1 MVLETM
7 KNHLLL
13 LHPFAPN
20 SFLTPMD
27 VAAKENELHLLYY
40 MERSKRQWHSRQGV
54 DSQFEELLST
64 AASGG
69 VLLIQ
74 GPDICGKT
82 QSLCRLF
89 EQAPPVLKIIRF
101 IDLTYS
107 STFAHELWRHIN
119 LQFCSLIGRNPQHVI
134 NAITFE
140 EQLNLFDE
148 MLTLLDDKM
157 LYLFL
162 DDVHLLKQGPFFGAL
177 EKRLK
182 KAPSSLAVFMTA
194 SNVSPIFSVYIV
206 TQTLNIDNPNADE
219 IVDILKGSVV
229 DSNISGVQWST
240 IKQQLT
246 NSNRN
251 ILVGEILLDQI
262 LQRKDGV
269 MSGGI
274 QGRLERIEAELGV
287 LPVQCFCM
295 YLVLA
300 THGFTRL
307 ELYDLLTNKVDLIA
321 VLGTTTAFPPL
332 LLDRIIESLGS
343 FLMKYFID
351 QRIVYRLSH
360 HSLVAIFRNRY
371 FSNLLSLKTTHSE
384 IADYFGCVPVLAENL
399 PQRNSIIY
407 QVFPQ
412 QLNRENDSSNIRR
425 LHNLWFHLLH
435 TGNMDTLKEMA
446 LCQFEFI
453 ESTVRTYGMVHLLSM
468 YEECAM
474 QILHHDLQVL
484 CEQVLIPAI
493 PTVLKDR
500 EQLAAEV
507 IGRLRYTRAENSHFL
522 NTLVEQAMTWV
533 DNYSRQPLLVPLTC
547 WIAPPVMKRCRT
559 FTIKDWKA
567 GQTVLTPTF
576 NHQHVLISGNQ
587 LAVGVIYMYHVA
599 AHALMTTFNG
609 HTGAVTSLSCSTN
622 GTFFVSTS
630 ADKTVRIWNLINGE
644 CTKVLTVHTHK
655 VTCSVLASDDSFL
668 VTGSSDSSAKVID
681 VESGEVL
688 RSFMEHT
695 GSVVSLQLTINNEF
709 LITGSGD
716 FVVQMWSIETGCCIS
731 RMGGLMAPVSC
742 ISLTSN
748 DAFVV
753 VACEDETLRV
763 FSTVAGH
770 ELHELMGH
778 EGRVNALACAQ
789 DDCQLFAATK
799 TKIYC
804 YDIHNG
810 KIVDVL
816 DCLLPFAVYNIKIS
830 SDNYFLF
837 SGCGPRV
844 DIWNI
849 QQRNHDAPDAADNM
863 GFVTAIAFSSDNKV
877 AACGTY
883 DGVVAIWDLDICQC
897 LSTVPQCKGVHV
909 SCLVFSPNQAF
920 LLSGN
925 AVGSV
930 SVFECS
936 SGTLYQ
942 TFNLHSSEVVS
953 IYLLE
958 NFRVLSCE
966 KEGKLCQWEV
976 FDSEEGVVMMSQG
989 VVPPIFAPPS
999 GKLVVAHS
1007 SKNSKEL
1014 KVWTLGEE
1022 GPVLRSR
1029 LSHNETIT
1037 CFSATMLGS
1046 LVATGSRD
1054 QSCKLWQ
1061 IDTGYL
1067 TQVLVG
1073 HEDTVTCVALA
1084 EDERIVISGAE
1095 DKKVIVWDVDTGDI
1109 SHLLVCLAP
1118 LNAVSLSSDASV
1130 AFSASENGWLEAWS
1144 TEKGTLLSSF
1154 NAHRPICKVMNSVD
1168 ANRYRFITFLWS
1180 LQRLDLPY
1188 VTTLVR
1194 KIIIGVTVEM
1204 KARDTTASSLQVGNG
1219 QPTHPKSAQ
1228 PLPIYDKLDKTQTG
1242 TVTSAVVE
1250 KDRSTSLTHVV
1261 PAVQKSHLCSIL

>member
-1 MVLETM
+1 
-7 KNHLLL
+7 
-13 LHPFAPN
+13 
-20 SFLTPMD
+20 
-27 VAAKENELHLLYY
+27 
-40 MERSKRQWHSRQGV
+40 
-54 DSQFEELLST
+54 
-64 AASGG
+64 
-69 VLLIQ
+69 
-74 GPDICGKT
+74 
-82 QSLCRLF
+82 
-89 EQAPPVLKIIRF
+89 
-101 IDLTYS
+101 
-107 STFAHELWRHIN
+107 
-119 LQFCSLIGRNPQHVI
+119 
-134 NAITFE
+134 
-140 EQLNLFDE
+140 
-148 MLTLLDDKM
+148 
-157 LYLFL
+157 
-162 DDVHLLKQGPFFGAL
+162 
-177 EKRLK
+177 
-182 KAPSSLAVFMTA
+182 
-194 SNVSPIFSVYIV
+194 
-206 TQTLNIDNPNADE
+206 
-219 IVDILKGSVV
+219 
-229 DSNISGVQWST
+229 
-240 IKQQLT
+240 
-246 NSNRN
+246 
-251 ILVGEILLDQI
+251 
-262 LQRKDGV
+262 
-269 MSGGI
+269 
-274 QGRLERIEAELGV
+274 
-287 LPVQCFCM
+287 M

-332 LLDRIIESLGS
+332 LLDRIIESLG
-343 FLMKYFID
+343 
-351 QRIVYRLSH
+351 
-360 HSLVAIFRNRY
+360 
-371 FSNLLSLKTTHSE
+371 
-384 IADYFGCVPVLAENL
+384 
-399 PQRNSIIY
+399 
-407 QVFPQ
+407 
-412 QLNRENDSSNIRR
+412 
-425 LHNLWFHLLH
+425 
-435 TGNMDTLKEMA
+435 NMDTLKEMA

-474 QILHHDLQVL
+474 QILHHDLQ
-484 CEQVLIPAI
+484 
-493 PTVLKDR
+493 
-500 EQLAAEV
+500 
-507 IGRLRYTRAENSHFL
+507 AENSHFL

-630 ADKTVRIWNLINGE
+630 ADKTVRIWNLIN
-644 CTKVLTVHTHK
+644 
-655 VTCSVLASDDSFL
+655 
-668 VTGSSDSSAKVID
+668 VID

-688 RSFMEHT
+688 QSFMEHT

-930 SVFECS
+930 SV
-936 SGTLYQ
+936 
-942 TFNLHSSEVVS
+942 
-953 IYLLE
+953 
-958 NFRVLSCE
+958 
-966 KEGKLCQWEV
+966 
-976 FDSEEGVVMMSQG
+976 MMSQG

-1095 DKKVIVWDVDTGDI
+1095 DKK
-1109 SHLLVCLAP
+1109 LVKM
-1118 LNAVSLSSDASV
+1118 D
-1130 AFSASENGWLEAWS
+1130 GWKRGQQRRELYCHHS
-1144 TEKGTLLSSF
+1144 T
-1154 NAHRPICKVMNSVD
+1154 RID
-1168 ANRYRFITFLWS
+1168 RF
-1180 LQRLDLPY
+1180 
-1188 VTTLVR
+1188 V
-1194 KIIIGVTVEM
+1194 K
-1204 KARDTTASSLQVGNG
+1204 
-1219 QPTHPKSAQ
+1219 
-1228 PLPIYDKLDKTQTG
+1228 
-1242 TVTSAVVE
+1242 
-1250 KDRSTSLTHVV
+1250 
-1261 PAVQKSHLCSIL
+1261 

>member
-1 MVLETM
+1 
-7 KNHLLL
+7 
-13 LHPFAPN
+13 
-20 SFLTPMD
+20 
-27 VAAKENELHLLYY
+27 
-40 MERSKRQWHSRQGV
+40 
-54 DSQFEELLST
+54 
-64 AASGG
+64 
-69 VLLIQ
+69 
-74 GPDICGKT
+74 
-82 QSLCRLF
+82 
-89 EQAPPVLKIIRF
+89 
-101 IDLTYS
+101 
-107 STFAHELWRHIN
+107 
-119 LQFCSLIGRNPQHVI
+119 
-134 NAITFE
+134 
-140 EQLNLFDE
+140 
-148 MLTLLDDKM
+148 
-157 LYLFL
+157 
-162 DDVHLLKQGPFFGAL
+162 
-177 EKRLK
+177 
-182 KAPSSLAVFMTA
+182 
-194 SNVSPIFSVYIV
+194 
-206 TQTLNIDNPNADE
+206 
-219 IVDILKGSVV
+219 
-229 DSNISGVQWST
+229 
-240 IKQQLT
+240 
-246 NSNRN
+246 
-251 ILVGEILLDQI
+251 
-262 LQRKDGV
+262 
-269 MSGGI
+269 
-274 QGRLERIEAELGV
+274 
-287 LPVQCFCM
+287 
-295 YLVLA
+295 
-300 THGFTRL
+300 
-307 ELYDLLTNKVDLIA
+307 
-321 VLGTTTAFPPL
+321 
-332 LLDRIIESLGS
+332 
-343 FLMKYFID
+343 
-351 QRIVYRLSH
+351 
-360 HSLVAIFRNRY
+360 
-371 FSNLLSLKTTHSE
+371 
-384 IADYFGCVPVLAENL
+384 
-399 PQRNSIIY
+399 
-407 QVFPQ
+407 
-412 QLNRENDSSNIRR
+412 
-425 LHNLWFHLLH
+425 
-435 TGNMDTLKEMA
+435 
-446 LCQFEFI
+446 
-453 ESTVRTYGMVHLLSM
+453 
-468 YEECAM
+468 
-474 QILHHDLQVL
+474 
-484 CEQVLIPAI
+484 
-493 PTVLKDR
+493 
-500 EQLAAEV
+500 
-507 IGRLRYTRAENSHFL
+507 
-522 NTLVEQAMTWV
+522 MTWV

-630 ADKTVRIWNLINGE
+630 ADKTVRIWNLIN
-644 CTKVLTVHTHK
+644 
-655 VTCSVLASDDSFL
+655 
-668 VTGSSDSSAKVID
+668 VID

-695 GSVVSLQLTINNEF
+695 GSVVSLQLTVNNEF

-716 FVVQMWSIETGCCIS
+716 FIVQMWSLETGCCIS

-770 ELHELMGH
+770 ELHELIGH

-849 QQRNHDAPDAADNM
+849 QQRNHDAPDAANHM
-863 GFVTAIAFSSDNKV
+863 EFVTAIALSSDNKV

-883 DGVVAIWDLDICQC
+883 NGIVAIWDLDVCQC

-925 AVGSV
+925 AVGSI

-942 TFNLHSSEVVS
+942 TFN
-953 IYLLE
+953 
-958 NFRVLSCE
+958 
-966 KEGKLCQWEV
+966 
-976 FDSEEGVVMMSQG
+976 VMMSQG

-1022 GPVLRSR
+1022 GPVLRST

-1046 LVATGSRD
+1046 LVVTVENDFRVWISFLSFECREIQHFFKGSRD

-1084 EDERIVISGAE
+1084 EDERIAFSGAA
-1095 DKKVIVWDVDTGDI
+1095 DKK
-1109 SHLLVCLAP
+1109 LVKM
-1118 LNAVSLSSDASV
+1118 V
-1130 AFSASENGWLEAWS
+1130 GWKRGQQRKELYCHHS
-1144 TEKGTLLSSF
+1144 T
-1154 NAHRPICKVMNSVD
+1154 RID
-1168 ANRYRFITFLWS
+1168 RF
-1180 LQRLDLPY
+1180 
-1188 VTTLVR
+1188 V
-1194 KIIIGVTVEM
+1194 K
-1204 KARDTTASSLQVGNG
+1204 
-1219 QPTHPKSAQ
+1219 
-1228 PLPIYDKLDKTQTG
+1228 
-1242 TVTSAVVE
+1242 
-1250 KDRSTSLTHVV
+1250 
-1261 PAVQKSHLCSIL
+1261 